1 MKDVSSI
8 VNISKIIFS
17 STFSDP
23 ESIDSFTKL
32 MANNILYPNYE
43 LSIIKKF
50 ELHYD
55 AYKINNKSTI
65 EKDY

>member
-8 VNISKIIFS
+8 VDVSKVIFS
-17 STFSDP
+17 ITFGGP
-23 ESIDSFTKL
+23 ESIGSLIKL
-32 MANNILYPNYE
+32 TVNNILYPDYE